1 MSLAVI
7 DSSALVTVLVYD
19 DPRAAAVEARLRKGD
34 AFFAPTLLDYE
45 VLSALRGIAR
55 SDSRLTDDVIA
66 NALADLQDLP
76 VRRMR
81 ADSLL
86 PRIWQLRHNCSA
98 YDAAHVALAESLEA
112 SLITCDARLGAASQV
127 RCPVEVIGAPVDQ

>member
-7 DSSALVTVLVYD
+7 DSSALVTLLVFD

-55 SDSRLTDDVIA
+55 KDPRLTDEIVA
-66 NALADLQDLP
+66 EALADLQDLP
-76 VRRMR
+76 VRRMK
-81 ADSLL
+81 ADALL

-98 YDAAHVALAESLEA
+98 YDAAYVALAESLGA
-112 SLITCDARLGAASQV
+112 ALLTCDARLGAASGV
-127 RCPVEVIGAPVDQ
+127 RCEVEVLGGAAS